1 MQTGWRMA
9 SGLSLA
15 QRGLLTRPVQYPRCC
30 ILLLLSAGCGATPG
44 GAEFDRVNLLRSQAG
59 LPMLQQDSRLAQAA
73 ALHARYLDRHRD
85 PAQSGQGLSA
95 HTQRPGDEGFS
106 GEDPA
111 DRALAAGYP
120 HREVLENVSMGY
132 RDADSA
138 IEGLMSAIYHRLTF
152 LDLEADQLGVAVGER
167 SRVFLLGRSDVAQ
180 LCDAPPPEALYRT
193 PVDCLGEPM
202 TGAHY
207 DELCDGLPPEAI
219 YRASHP
225 VACPNGELL
234 DAAYMAGVCERPPPS
249 ARFRGHGLY
258 YKPCDNGIRIDAK
271 WFEGLCEGRP
281 EGAVYADSG
290 TYYEIC
296 EDAFRVRAEWLEAHC
311 AALPAGA
318 SYTDS
323 GRYRLPCSSAT
334 EVRVE
339 YLDALDAASR
349 RAAPDVVL
357 WPPEGTS
364 DIPPAF
370 FLEQPDPLPDLP
382 LSGYPVSIQFNPEF
396 APQVTLE
403 AFDLFLHEGASL
415 TPVDATRLLDRDSDP
430 NQLLS
435 AHEFALFPLERL
447 VWGGNYLAQVV
458 ARVDGIRHQFAWSF
472 TTQGVGTPVLTA
484 AAAQQRFAVR
494 SGVEYLLYVPPQTQR
509 PHTVLTTRTEHL
521 RGNQLILEVVDPNTL
536 RLRVEARLCD
546 RIRLSFDGGRVV
558 ELVPDGCAGSG
569 RP

>member
-1 MQTGWRMA
+1 M
-9 SGLSLA
+9 
-15 QRGLLTRPVQYPRCC
+15 TRPVHCLRCC
-30 ILLLLSAGCGATPG
+30 ILLLVSASCAATSA
-44 GAEFDRVNLLRSQAG
+44 GAEFDRVNQLRSQAG
-59 LPMLQQDSRLAQAA
+59 LPMLQQDRRLAEAA

-95 HTQRPGDEGFS
+95 HTQQLGDEDFS

-111 DRALAAGYP
+111 DRAVAAGYP

-138 IEGLMSAIYHRLTF
+138 IDGLMSAIYHRLTF

-167 SRVFLLGRSDVAQ
+167 SRVFLLGRSDIAQ
-180 LCDAPPPEALYRT
+180 LCDVPLPEALYRT
-193 PVDCLGEPM
+193 PVDCLGQPM

-207 DELCDGLPPEAI
+207 DELCEGLPPEAM
-219 YRASHP
+219 YRPSYP
-225 VACPNGELL
+225 VACPNGVRL
-234 DAAYMAGVCERPPPS
+234 DADYMAGVCERPPPS
-249 ARFRGHGLY
+249 ARFRGHGRY
-258 YKPCDNGIRIDAK
+258 YMPCENSTRIDAE
-271 WFEGLCEGRP
+271 WFDGLCEGRP
-281 EGAVYADSG
+281 EGAMYADSG

-296 EDAFRVRAEWLEAHC
+296 EGALRVRAEWLETHC
-311 AALPAGA
+311 ASLPAGA

-323 GRYRLPCSSAT
+323 GRYRLPCGAAT

-357 WPPEGTS
+357 WPPQGAS

-382 LSGYPVSIQFNPEF
+382 LSGYPVSIQFHPEF
-396 APQVTLE
+396 ALQVTLE
-403 AFDLFLHEGASL
+403 AFDLFLREGDAF
-415 TPVDATRLLDRDSDP
+415 TPVEAARLLDRDSDP

-435 AHEFALFPLERL
+435 EHEFALFPLERL
-447 VWGGNYLAQVV
+447 AWGREYLAQVV
-458 ARVDGIRHQFAWSF
+458 ARVDGVKQQFDWSF

-484 AAAQQRFAVR
+484 AAAQQRFTVR
-494 SGVEYLLYVPPQTQR
+494 NGVEYLLYVPPQAQR

-521 RGNQLILEVVDPNTL
+521 RGNKVILEVVDPNTL

-546 RIRLSFDGGRVV
+546 RIRLRFDGGRVV
-558 ELVPDGCAGSG
+558 ELVPDGCAGTARG
-569 RP
+569 